1 MEANPRQA
9 PRADQFNT
17 RKSLDQTQAG
27 LRYQRRMSERD
38 ELTLTAYH
46 GERHT
51 TQYQSFREGTTAQS
65 CHPGGVI
72 VLERKY
78 QGIDT
83 RWKHEDTF
91 ASLPVTLIGGLD
103 YETMTE
109 RRQGFENFILRDGTV
124 DYGEKGDQ
132 RRNEKNRIW
141 NLDHLQTSWQLTPHW
156 TLDAGLRYSTVSFDS
171 TDYYITPRNGDDSG
185 SKRYHQWL
193 PMGSL
198 NYKISPAWNVYLSAG
213 RGFETPPPPSSPT
226 VPTARGLNI
235 GLQPS
240 TSDTV
245 ELGSKLRLGNGLVS
259 AALFQTDT
267 DNELV
272 VAESNTH
279 QLRQRRQNPAAR
291 PGAGAGSRVRA
302 GLAPAYGLDAA
313 GRHLPQRNV
322 RQSRLYPR
330 RQSPAGHRA
339 QHGLRLAGLCAA
351 GRLACRRGAALHER
365 HSGQRRQQRAGPAYT
380 VAGVNAGYRFTW
392 NRWALDVFSRV
403 DNVFDRRY
411 VGSVIV
417 NEGNGRYF
425 EPAPGRNWGGGAT
438 LSYRFE

>member
-1 MEANPRQA
+1 M
-9 PRADQFNT
+9 
-17 RKSLDQTQAG
+17 
-27 LRYQRRMSERD
+27 
-38 ELTLTAYH
+38 
-46 GERHT
+46 
-51 TQYQSFREGTTAQS
+51 
-65 CHPGGVI
+65 
-72 VLERKY
+72 
-78 QGIDT
+78 
-83 RWKHEDTF
+83 
-91 ASLPVTLIGGLD
+91 
-103 YETMTE
+103 
-109 RRQGFENFILRDGTV
+109 

-141 NLDHLQTSWQLTPHW
+141 NWILTCKPRQLTPHW

-213 RGFETPPPPSSPT
+213 RGFETPTINELSYRPDGQT
-226 VPTARGLNI
+226 GLNI

-272 VAESNTH
+272 VAESSGGRTSYANAGKTGG
-279 QLRQRRQNPAAR
+279 AAR
-291 PGAGAGSRVRA
+291 AGAGSRVCA
-302 GLAPAYGLDAA
+302 GLAPAYGTDAA
-313 GRHLPQRNV
+313 GRHLPQRYV
-322 RQSRLYPR
+322 RQSRLYPSPDHSR

-365 HSGQRRQQRAGPAYT
+365 HSGQRRQQRAGPRLHRGRRKRRLSLYP
-380 VAGVNAGYRFTW
+380 